1 MFVNRNNVPKCEQ
14 IQAMSWIILW
24 AAMAK
29 TSRNAIG
36 PQLARHRNSLAMS
49 QADFVAHC
57 QRSGW
62 DLSRETLAKIEAGF
76 RCVSDVELLEIAKCL
91 KVSVP
96 SLFPASKQYLFK
108 DVKK

>member
-1 MFVNRNNVPKCEQ
+1 
-14 IQAMSWIILW
+14 
-24 AAMAK
+24 MAK

-36 PQLARHRNSLAMS
+36 PQLARHRNSLSMS

-76 RCVSDVELLEIAKCL
+76 RCVSDVELLDIAKCL
-91 KVSVP
+91 KISVP

-108 DVKK
+108 DVKE